1 MLSNVYFS
9 VRYVD
14 FGGVRLSDDSAS
26 LGCDSVTAVTVGS
39 CRVVDPA

>member
-14 FGGVRLSDDSAS
+14 FGGVRLSDDTPS
-26 LGCDSVTAVTVGS
+26 LGCDSVAAVIIGS